1 MKLKKQGEIMKK
13 LSLSLVAMVAA
24 SNMLIAG
31 GDIVP
36 VPVPVVVEE
45 SNNFYLG
52 LGVAAVST
60 RDFAR
65 SADFFDEE
73 NGQDRLGNLTFI
85 AGYDFNEYSEYI
97 AAEARYTFSIADED
111 QVEMSGWSIFLKPQ
125 YTFEDDNGEKGNF
138 KIYGLLGFG
147 GVTLDG
153 VSSEYSNGNPWV
165 DVDDTGF
172 QWGLGASYS
181 FKEYT
186 DDADIS
192 IFIDYTMLA
201 DEMEGV
207 YWNYAP
213 ETNVDAL
220 TVGLIYNF

>member
-1 MKLKKQGEIMKK
+1 MNKITHSVIAVM
-13 LSLSLVAMVAA
+13 AM
-24 SNMLIAG
+24 SNLLLAG

-36 VPVPVVVEE
+36 VPVPLVVEE
-45 SNNFYLG
+45 ENNFYVGLG
-52 LGVAAVST
+52 LAGVST
-60 RDFAR
+60 RD
-65 SADFFDEE
+65 ADTSLSFSSEKD
-73 NGQDRLGNLTFI
+73 GQDRLGNFTFL

-97 AAEARYTFSIADED
+97 AVEARYTTSFTDED

-181 FKEYT
+181 FKDYA
-186 DDADIS
+186 DDLDIS
-192 IFIDYTMLA
+192 IFVDYTMLA
-201 DEMEGV
+201 NEMEGV
-207 YWNYAP
+207 YFNYAP
-213 ETNVDAL
+213 ETDVDAL
-220 TVGLIYNF
+220 TIGVIYKF

>member
-1 MKLKKQGEIMKK
+1 MKK
-13 LSLSLVAMVAA
+13 VSLSLVAMVAM
-24 SNMLIAG
+24 SNLLLAG

-36 VPVPVVVEE
+36 VPVPLVVEE
-45 SNNFYLG
+45 ENNFYLG
-52 LGVAAVST
+52 LGIAAVST
-60 RDFAR
+60 RD
-65 SADFFDEE
+65 ADTSLDFTNDKE
-73 NGQDRLGNLTFI
+73 GQDRLGNFTLI
-85 AGYDFNEYSEYI
+85 AGYDFNDMDDEYGEYF
-97 AAEARYTFSIADED
+97 AAEVRYTASFQDEH
-111 QVEMSGWSIFLKPQ
+111 QVEMTGWSIFLKPQ
-125 YTFEDDNGEKGNF
+125 YIFEDENGEKGNF

-181 FKEYT
+181 FKDYA
-186 DDADIS
+186 DDLDIS
-192 IFIDYTMLA
+192 IFVDYTMLA

-207 YWNYAP
+207 YYNYAP

-220 TVGLIYNF
+220 TVGIIYNF

>member
-1 MKLKKQGEIMKK
+1 MNKIA
-13 LSLSLVAMVAA
+13 LSFIAVIAM
-24 SNMLIAG
+24 SNLLLAE
-31 GDIVP
+31 GDAVP
-36 VPVPVVVEE
+36 LVVEE
-45 SNNFYLG
+45 ENNFYLG
-52 LGVAAVST
+52 LGIAAVST
-60 RDFAR
+60 RDAAT
-65 SADFFDEE
+65 SLDFSSEKD
-73 NGQDRLGNLTFI
+73 GQDRLGNFTLL
-85 AGYDFNEYSEYI
+85 AGYDFDNMDDEYGEYF
-97 AAEARYTFSIADED
+97 ALEARYTTSFTDED

-181 FKEYT
+181 FKDYA
-186 DDADIS
+186 DDLDIS

-207 YWNYAP
+207 YYNHAP
-213 ETNVDAL
+213 ETNIDAL
-220 TVGLIYNF
+220 TVGVIYKF

>member
-1 MKLKKQGEIMKK
+1 MNKITHSVIAVM
-13 LSLSLVAMVAA
+13 AM
-24 SNMLIAG
+24 SNLLLAG

-36 VPVPVVVEE
+36 VPVPLVVEE
-45 SNNFYLG
+45 ENNFYIGLG
-52 LGVAAVST
+52 LAGVST
-60 RDFAR
+60 RD
-65 SADFFDEE
+65 ADTSLNFSSEKD
-73 NGQDRLGNLTFI
+73 GQDRLGNFTFL

-97 AAEARYTFSIADED
+97 AVEARYTTSFTDED

-181 FKEYT
+181 FKDYA
-186 DDADIS
+186 DDLDIS
-192 IFIDYTMLA
+192 IFVDYTMLA
-201 DEMEGV
+201 NEMEGV
-207 YWNYAP
+207 YFNYAP
-213 ETNVDAL
+213 ETDVDAL
-220 TVGLIYNF
+220 TIGVIYKF